1 MTHYQLFDTIRTL
14 ELISLS
20 GKILPAGTIGVV
32 VEIFH
37 QPQFSLMIEFAEDEE
52 LILPVLQPQQI
63 ELIKTNR

>member
-14 ELISLS
+14 EPISLS

-37 QPQFSLMIEFAEDEE
+37 QPQFGLMIEFAEDEE

>member
-1 MTHYQLFDTIRTL
+1 MTYYQLFDTIRTL
-14 ELISLS
+14 EPISLS

-37 QPQFSLMIEFAEDEE
+37 HPQFSLMIEFAEDEE